1 MFDSVRLPH
10 RLDKQQFAAL
20 SEPLREK
27 LLDAQFELAERKH
40 KTVLLLINGSDG
52 AGKGEV
58 LNRLYDWLDDHY
70 LETLSYGPPTE
81 EERSR
86 PLEWRYWRD
95 MPANGRVGLVLG
107 SWHHRVLR
115 DRVLKRTDRDA
126 FNTALEEINRVEEM
140 LYRENVVVIKV
151 WLHVAEE
158 EARRR
163 LAKKREAEWRAASSH
178 GDRMGRNPRR
188 RGARAARADRAG
200 DGRENLHRIR
210 ALGGGG
216 GGGRPLSRR
225 RRRRFAAA
233 HARTR
238 KRRERSRPA
247 RAKAG
252 RRRLAGRPA
261 ARQPR
266 LRARS

>member
-1 MFDSVRLPH
+1 M
-10 RLDKQQFAAL
+10 
-20 SEPLREK
+20 
-27 LLDAQFELAERKH
+27 
-40 KTVLLLINGSDG
+40 
-52 AGKGEV
+52 

-95 MPANGRVGLVLG
+95 MPANGRIGLVLG

-163 LAKKREAEWRAASSH
+163 LAKKREAE
-178 GDRMGRNPRR
+178 
-188 RGARAARADRAG
+188 GAR
-200 DGRENLHRIR
+200 
-210 ALGGGG
+210 
-216 GGGRPLSRR
+216 
-225 RRRRFAAA
+225 
-233 HARTR
+233 
-238 KRRERSRPA
+238 RS
-247 RAKAG
+247 
-252 RRRLAGRPA
+252 
-261 ARQPR
+261 PR
-266 LRARS
+266 